1 VTSRVPHSP
10 RVFPPA
16 TSDQRR
22 HTMIFLFSLVAACV
36 LGWIVWPIL
45 NDTDP
50 VLDGDD
56 DQ

>member
-1 VTSRVPHSP
+1 
-10 RVFPPA
+10 
-16 TSDQRR
+16 
-22 HTMIFLFSLVAACV
+22 MIFLFSLVAACV

-45 NDTDP
+45 CDTDP